1 MPVRVKVKLTEDYET
16 TIMKLITTQL
26 NLADIVGPEQKKE
39 VLKELKNL
47 GITVVDKGG
56 YKYEQKTL

>member
-16 TIMKLITTQL
+16 TIMKLITSQL
-26 NLADIVGPEQKKE
+26 IMAEKVSPTEKQE

-47 GITVVDKGG
+47 GITVEENK
-56 YKYEQKTL
+56 